1 MNFLKSGKADSSK
14 DAQKF
19 AQTKQKSSVWDC
31 ESSLYD
37 SFELRSFISLLN
49 QALVEVS
56 SSTPDRSPRAAAAG
70 CIRSLSTPR
79 TAGPRFVTDSM
90 HCTIH
95 NTLVAEKDGSC
106 SDLNKEG
113 ILSRPVKKLL
123 MRVFRRKTVQHRRQL
138 SETGELCRCHKAEV
152 QSNFVLR
159 KCGSERMSSQT
170 FDGLRRKK

>member
-1 MNFLKSGKADSSK
+1 MNFLKSSKADSNM
-14 DAQKF
+14 DAQKS

-56 SSTPDRSPRAAAAG
+56 SSTPDRSPRAAAG
-70 CIRSLSTPR
+70 CIRSFSTPR

-90 HCTIH
+90 HCNIH
-95 NTLVAEKDGSC
+95 STVVAEKAASC

-123 MRVFRRKTVQHRRQL
+123 MRVFHRKTVQQRGQG
-138 SETGELCRCHKAEV
+138 SETGELCRCHQAEV
-152 QSNFVLR
+152 QSNFMLR
-159 KCGSERMSSQT
+159 KCGSELSSV
-170 FDGLRRKK
+170 RRTPQEEVI